1 MPRIGFFGKLP
12 ARGDFLTRGVPPE
25 VLTPWEKW
33 LEAAMGG
40 ARQQLGQTWS
50 QVYERASVWRF
61 WIGGGLLGAPMTGV
75 LAPSVDRVGRCFPL
89 TFVLTGPAETLP
101 APPLVG
107 SGNADWYVAM
117 DRAAIE
123 ARHPRFEGD
132 VDGLLERLPLPKG
145 ARYTQAE
152 DRRAAFFAYGEAG
165 LDQLIEDVRSHDHQL
180 TIGSRSYWWTAG
192 NDFSGPAMVALNGMP
207 DAHGFAA
214 LLTGFGPP
222 VRQAPEASDAPDA
235 VIAASQAWE
244 AFVASG
250 RRAEA
255 AQEAA
260 PSAQQGDLGWAATT
274 PPTEVSQKLRDQGA
288 ERAALSMQAAS
299 VLAQEEPPAFVSP
312 NVIASEAEEPDA
324 PQDAR
329 EDDPDRQVPEPT
341 ASSAQEDPWAIA
353 VPESAQVAPTDM
365 SDSPP
370 TPETSAMSDPWGLVQ
385 DHGELEETDTHAL
398 NAAQD
403 EAADVAEGPETLPS
417 AEPPDDTALRYED
430 LPEEEDSP
438 FGVAAETPD
447 RKRKSLRGLFSRR

>member
-40 ARQQLGQTWS
+40 ARQQLGQTWL

-61 WIGGGLLGAPMTGV
+61 WVGGGLMGAPITGV
-75 LAPSVDRVGRCFPL
+75 LAPSVDRVGRRFPL

-101 APPLVG
+101 APPLAG
-107 SGNADWYVAM
+107 HGNAGWYAAM

-165 LDQLIEDVRSHDHQL
+165 LEQLIEDVRSHDHQL
-180 TIGSRSYWWTAG
+180 TIGCRSYWWTAG

-207 DAHGFAA
+207 DAHGFTA

-222 VRQAPEASDAPDA
+222 VRQAPKASDAHDA
-235 VIAASQAWE
+235 VIAASQAWDTFE
-244 AFVASG
+244 AQGVQ
-250 RRAEA
+250 AEA

-260 PSAQQGDLGWAATT
+260 PSAQQEDLGWAATT
-274 PPTEVSQKLRDQGA
+274 PPTELSQELRDQGA
-288 ERAALSMQAAS
+288 ERAALKVQAAS
-299 VLAQEEPPAFVSP
+299 FPEQEEPLS
-312 NVIASEAEEPDA
+312 
-324 PQDAR
+324 
-329 EDDPDRQVPEPT
+329 
-341 ASSAQEDPWAIA
+341 IA
-353 VPESAQVAPTDM
+353 VSESAQVVPTDT

-370 TPETSAMSDPWGLVQ
+370 TPENSAMSDPWGLAQ
-385 DHGELEETDTHAL
+385 DRGELEQTDTHDL
-398 NAAQD
+398 NAVRDDAS
-403 EAADVAEGPETLPS
+403 EVADGPEIVPS
-417 AEPPDDTALRYED
+417 AAPLDGPVLLYED
-430 LPEEEDSP
+430 LPDEEDSP
-438 FGVAAETPD
+438 FGIGPETAD
-447 RKRKSLRGLFSRR
+447 KKRKSLRGLFSRR